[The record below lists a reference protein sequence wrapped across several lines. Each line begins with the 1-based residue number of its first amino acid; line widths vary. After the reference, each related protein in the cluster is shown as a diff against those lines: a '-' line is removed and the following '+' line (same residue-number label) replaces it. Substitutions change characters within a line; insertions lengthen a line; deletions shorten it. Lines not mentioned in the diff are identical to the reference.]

1 MADPPSEAGAVHD
14 RLIWVWLAAVALRLV
29 GAPGRL
35 AVLPVVALAT
45 FETAPNPLEFLADTR

>member
-29 GAPGRL
+29 GAPGAL
-35 AVLPVVALAT
+35 ALVVVALAT
-45 FETAPNPLEFLADTR
+45 LEAGPVPTELIADTR